1 MWQTSPL
8 ESKHGFS
15 RRLGGVGVGAYANLN
30 LSSRVGDN
38 PSHVAQN
45 RQLALEQLGLAAARP
60 VLLRQIHSSFV
71 VDAAEAA
78 LSPEPIA
85 ADALVSNQKDLLLV
99 IETADCYPVLLEDYA
114 AGVVAAA
121 HCGWRGTAGRI
132 LENTVRAMQEKGAD
146 LGRIRVAIGPGIC
159 AAQYPVRLD
168 VLDRFADAGFALPLL
183 VQQEGLSSS
192 GSRLFHLDLAAAN
205 KWLLES
211 LGVAPEQIWVSGQ
224 CSTEAEFFSYR
235 RDHGQ
240 TGRMWAVIQAEVKGK

>member
-8 ESKHGFS
+8 GAKHGFS
-15 RRLGGVGVGAYANLN
+15 QRLGGVSLGAYHSLN
-30 LSSRVGDN
+30 LSMRVGDDPN
-38 PSHVAQN
+38 HVAHN
-45 RQLALEQLGLAAARP
+45 RRQALAALGSHAQP

-78 LSPEPIA
+78 LSAEPPA
-85 ADALVSNQKDLLLV
+85 ADALVSTDAAFLLV
-99 IETADCYPVLLEDYA
+99 IETADCYPVLLEDSV

-132 LENTVRAMQEKGAD
+132 LENTVAEMQARGAVPA
-146 LGRIRVAIGPGIC
+146 RIRAAIGPGIC

-168 VLDRFADAGFALPLL
+168 VLERLREAGFPLPLL

-205 KWLLES
+205 QWLLES
-211 LGVAPEQIWVSGQ
+211 LGVPPEQIWLAGQ
-224 CSTEAEFFSYR
+224 CSTEDAFFSYR

-240 TGRMWAVIQAEVKGK
+240 TGRMWAVIQAQSAA